1 MKKVSPKYVAS
12 SMKCNFIDN
21 SNKDIQDV
29 SIDSRKVNE
38 KSIFFPIIGEIND
51 AHKFIPD
58 VLRAG
63 CMNIVVSDTSW
74 AKTLTDEGV
83 SNIFIVPDTT
93 KALMEFA
100 EKYFYDFKNVI
111 KIGVTGSDG
120 KTSTKE
126 FLASALLP
134 KYKVGKTKGNL
145 NSEYG
150 VPLTIFDFEED
161 IEAAVIEMGIG
172 GTTKMDDLSKI
183 VNPSAAIITNIG
195 TSHLE
200 TFENREQLAIEKLK
214 IASGFVEN
222 EPLVINT
229 DNDILG
235 SDRIKEQ
242 LKKHTRLIT
251 VGRAIDNEYRLY
263 DICDSGIDG
272 VKCKMHVSDTIKGSS
287 WDANIKLKTPG
298 VHNLYNAAEAIAM
311 AVNLGVQAEKA
322 VEAVC
327 NTDISINGKRLEI
340 IREKSCSI
348 INDTYNAS
356 PESMISGIEVLMNS
370 SAKRHVAILGDMLE
384 LGDMSEEE
392 HEKVGEYAAKIG
404 VDFLI
409 TIGENARGIASAA
422 REKGLDNIIEFD
434 TLSDAKDEIK
444 NAIEVGDMILIKA
457 SRGMRLEEI
466 AEELKCI

>member
-1 MKKVSPKYVAS
+1 MKKVSPEYIAS
-12 SMKCNFIDN
+12 SMRCEFVMN
-21 SNKDIQDV
+21 SNKDIQNV
-29 SIDSRKVNE
+29 SIDSRKVDSG
-38 KSIFFPIIGEIND
+38 SIFFSIIGAVND

-58 VLRAG
+58 VIREG
-63 CMNIVVSDTSW
+63 CVNIVVSDEDW
-74 AKTLTDEGV
+74 AKSLIDEGV
-83 SNIFIVPDTT
+83 VNVFVVTDTT

-100 EKYFYDFKNVI
+100 KKYFLDFENVI
-111 KIGVTGSDG
+111 KVGVTGSDG

-126 FLASALLP
+126 FLASALSE
-134 KYKVGKTKGNL
+134 KYRVGKTQGNL

-150 VPLTIFDFEED
+150 VPLTIFNFEED

-172 GTTKMDDLSKI
+172 DTTKMDDLSKI

-200 TFENREQLAIEKLK
+200 TFENRKQLAVEKLK
-214 IASGFVEN
+214 IASGFVKN

-242 LKKHTRLIT
+242 LNKHTRLIT

-272 VKCKMHVSDTIKGSS
+272 VKCKMHVSDRIKGSS
-287 WDANIKLKTPG
+287 WDTTIKLKTPG

-311 AVNLGVQAEKA
+311 AVSLDVQPEKA
-322 VEAVC
+322 VEAIC

-340 IREKSCSI
+340 MREKSCSI

-384 LGDMSEEE
+384 LGNMSKEE
-392 HEKVGEYAAKIG
+392 HEKVGEYAAKRG
-404 VDFLI
+404 VDLLV
-409 TIGENARGIASAA
+409 TIGENAKGIASEA
-422 REKGLDNIIEFD
+422 RENGLDNIIEFD
-434 TLSDAKDEIK
+434 TLSDAKDGIT